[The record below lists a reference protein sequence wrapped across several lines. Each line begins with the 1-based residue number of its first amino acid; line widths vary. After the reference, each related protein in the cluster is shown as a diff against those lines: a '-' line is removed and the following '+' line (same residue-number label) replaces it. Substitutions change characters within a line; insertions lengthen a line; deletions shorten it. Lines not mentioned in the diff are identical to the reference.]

1 MSNQNDQSL
10 IPIVAIIAGI
20 LILGVL
26 WKASVI
32 LGLDIRTAAQVLL
45 LTLFVTLLYLSALY
59 ASGREDWDIPVRI
72 SFWSTLPIFCALV
85 WCIWWPALDYWSLH
99 ASSLSEATADS
110 FAMAPP
116 DRESTEWF
124 AKWYSK
130 AAGIIL
136 ILSTYLLGN
145 LRGGK

>member
-10 IPIVAIIAGI
+10 IPVAAIVAGIII
-20 LILGVL
+20 LATL

-32 LGLDIRTAAQVLL
+32 LNLDIRTAAQVLL
-45 LTLFVTLLYLSALY
+45 LTLFVVLLYLSALY
-59 ASGREDWDIPVRI
+59 ASSREDWDIPIRI
-72 SFWSTLPIFCALV
+72 SFWSTLPIVCALV

-99 ASSLSEATADS
+99 ASTLPEPTADS

-116 DRESTEWF
+116 DQQSTQWF

-145 LRGGK
+145 LRGDK